1 MFARHVGVRD
11 SVRARLHKIQK
22 DKTQKESTGENR
34 DGNMGKGVER
44 SYEEGGGIERRGG
57 RHLGSVSSW
66 CSNAQGFLCV
76 CL

>member
-11 SVRARLHKIQK
+11 SVRARLHKM
-22 DKTQKESTGENR
+22 QKEATGENR
-34 DGNMGKGVER
+34 EGNMGKGVER
-44 SYEEGGGIERRGG
+44 SCGEGGGKERRSG
-57 RHLGSVSSW
+57 RHLGSVSSR